1 MSNLLEIREKLKL
14 LYSRNEFI
22 LLPVLK
28 FMLAYLAIC
37 MVNGELGYMGKLD
50 NLGLVLIVSLLCS
63 FLPNGCIILFSAA
76 FSLMHLYELS
86 LEVAVAALAIYLIMF
101 LLFFRLG
108 SKDSVILIFTVL
120 LLALKIPYVIPVAVG
135 LLATPLAAISVA
147 CGTVVYY
154 MLTNISDN
162 ATIISSMGSDEATAK
177 LRMVIDSVL
186 GNRAMLVMIAAF
198 VITIV
203 VVYLIRR
210 MSIDYSW
217 SIAMVAGV
225 IIDLVVLLV
234 GDLVYDT
241 QLSLGM
247 AVLGSILALFIAKV
261 LEFFRF
267 CVDYSRTEKVQY
279 EDDEYY
285 YYVKAIPK
293 MTVAVSSKTVKKIN
307 TQRSKGTA
315 PAHGTALERPVRQ
328 GAKNGKGGRNAAVE
342 KSAGSRGGAKGRN
355 QSRNGGRKGSGRSVT
370 IGNIPGEAGN
380 QDGTMD
386 FEELF

>member
-22 LLPVLK
+22 LVPVLK
-28 FMLAYLAIC
+28 FMLAYLTIC

-63 FLPNGCIILFSAA
+63 FLPNGCIILFGAA

-101 LLFFRLG
+101 LLFFRMG

-120 LLALKIPYVIPVAVG
+120 LFALKIPYVIPVAVG
-135 LLATPLAAISVA
+135 LLATPLAAVSVG

-162 ATIISSMGSDEATAK
+162 ATIISSMGADEATAK
-177 LRMVIDSVL
+177 LRLVIDSVL
-186 GNRAMLVMIAAF
+186 GNRAMIVMIAAF
-198 VITIV
+198 AITIM
-203 VVYLIRR
+203 VVYLVRR

-217 SIAMVAGV
+217 SIAMIAGV

-234 GDLVYDT
+234 GDLIYDT

-247 AVLGSILALFIAKV
+247 AVLGSVVALVIAKI

-285 YYVKAIPK
+285 YYVKAVPK
-293 MTVAVSSKTVKKIN
+293 MSMSAASKTVKRIN
-307 TQRSKGTA
+307 TQR
-315 PAHGTALERPVRQ
+315 RPVR
-328 GAKNGKGGRNAAVE
+328 ALEEEDDDMTIAPPRRVNRSVVTERTGGRNGHTRP
-342 KSAGSRGGAKGRN
+342 SQGRAG
-355 QSRNGGRKGSGRSVT
+355 GRSVT
-370 IGNIPGEAGN
+370 ISRDLDEGAA
-380 QDGTMD
+380 DD
-386 FEELF
+386 YEEI

>member
-63 FLPNGCIILFSAA
+63 FLPNGCIILFGAV

-108 SKDSVILIFTVL
+108 SRDSVILIFTVL

-135 LLATPLAAISVA
+135 LLATPLAAVSVA

-177 LRMVIDSVL
+177 LRLVIDSVL

-198 VITIV
+198 AITIV

-247 AVLGSILALFIAKV
+247 AVLGSILALLIAKV

-285 YYVKAIPK
+285 YYVKAVPK
-293 MTVAVSSKTVKKIN
+293 MSMPAASKTVKRIN
-307 TQRSKGTA
+307 TQR
-315 PAHGTALERPVRQ
+315 RPVRP
-328 GAKNGKGGRNAAVE
+328 VE
-342 KSAGSRGGAKGRN
+342 EDEDDDMNIAPRRVNRSVVTERTGTRDGHARSSQARAG
-355 QSRNGGRKGSGRSVT
+355 GRSVT
-370 IGNIPGEAGN
+370 ISGETESETAG
-380 QDGTMD
+380 DY
-386 FEELF
+386 EEI

>member
-22 LLPVLK
+22 LVPVFK
-28 FMLAYLAIC
+28 FMLAFLAIC

-63 FLPNGCIILFSAA
+63 FLPNGCIILFGAL

-86 LEVAVAALAIYLIMF
+86 LEVAIAALAIYLIMF
-101 LLFFRLG
+101 LLFFRMG
-108 SKDSVILIFTVL
+108 SKDTVILIFTVV
-120 LLALKIPYVIPVAVG
+120 LLALRIPYVIPVAVG
-135 LLATPLAAISVA
+135 LLASPLSAVSVA

-154 MLTNISDN
+154 MLTYISDN
-162 ATIISSMGSDEATAK
+162 ATVISSMGADEATAK

-186 GNRAMLVMIAAF
+186 GNRAMIVMIAAF
-198 VITIV
+198 AITIAA
-203 VVYLIRR
+203 VYLIRR

-217 SIAMVAGV
+217 SIAMVVGV

-234 GDLVYDT
+234 GDLIYDT

-247 AVLGSILALFIAKV
+247 AVLGSILALVIAKV

-285 YYVKAIPK
+285 YYVKAVPK
-293 MTVAVSSKTVKKIN
+293 LTVTRPDVKVKRIN
-307 TQRSKGTA
+307 TRK
-315 PAHGTALERPVRQ
+315 
-328 GAKNGKGGRNAAVE
+328 AA
-342 KSAGSRGGAKGRN
+342 RR
-355 QSRNGGRKGSGRSVT
+355 
-370 IGNIPGEAGN
+370 
-380 QDGTMD
+380 
-386 FEELF
+386 

>member
-22 LLPVLK
+22 LVPVLK
-28 FMLAYLAIC
+28 FMLAYLTIC

-63 FLPNGCIILFSAA
+63 FLPNGCIILFGAA

-101 LLFFRLG
+101 LLFFRMG

-120 LLALKIPYVIPVAVG
+120 LFALKIPYVIPVAVG
-135 LLATPLAAISVA
+135 LLATPLAAVSVG

-162 ATIISSMGSDEATAK
+162 TTIISSMGADEATAK
-177 LRMVIDSVL
+177 LRLVIDSVL
-186 GNRAMLVMIAAF
+186 GNRAMIVMIAAF
-198 VITIV
+198 AITIM
-203 VVYLIRR
+203 VVYLVRR

-217 SIAMVAGV
+217 SIAMIAGV

-234 GDLVYDT
+234 GDLIYDT

-247 AVLGSILALFIAKV
+247 AVLGSIVALVIAKI

-285 YYVKAIPK
+285 YYVKAVPK
-293 MTVAVSSKTVKKIN
+293 MSMSAASKTVKRIN
-307 TQRSKGTA
+307 TQR
-315 PAHGTALERPVRQ
+315 RPVR
-328 GAKNGKGGRNAAVE
+328 ALEEEDDDMTIAPPRRVNRSVVTERTGGRNGHTRP
-342 KSAGSRGGAKGRN
+342 SQGRAG
-355 QSRNGGRKGSGRSVT
+355 GRSVT
-370 IGNIPGEAGN
+370 ISRDLDEGAA
-380 QDGTMD
+380 DD
-386 FEELF
+386 YEEI

>member
-22 LLPVLK
+22 LVPVLK
-28 FMLAYLAIC
+28 FMLAYLTIC

-63 FLPNGCIILFSAA
+63 FLPNGCIILFGAA

-86 LEVAVAALAIYLIMF
+86 LEVAIAALAIYLIMF
-101 LLFFRLG
+101 LLFFRMG

-120 LLALKIPYVIPVAVG
+120 LFALKIPYVIPVAVG
-135 LLATPLAAISVA
+135 LLATPLAAVSVG

-162 ATIISSMGSDEATAK
+162 TAIISSMGADEATAK
-177 LRMVIDSVL
+177 LRLVIDSVL
-186 GNRAMLVMIAAF
+186 GNRAMIVMIAAF
-198 VITIV
+198 AITIM
-203 VVYLIRR
+203 VVYLVRR

-217 SIAMVAGV
+217 SIAMIAGV

-234 GDLVYDT
+234 GDLIYDT

-247 AVLGSILALFIAKV
+247 AVLGSIVALVIAKI

-285 YYVKAIPK
+285 YYVKAVPK
-293 MTVAVSSKTVKKIN
+293 MSMSAASKTVKRIN
-307 TQRSKGTA
+307 TQR
-315 PAHGTALERPVRQ
+315 RPVR
-328 GAKNGKGGRNAAVE
+328 ALEEEDDDMTIAPPRRVNRSVVIERTGGRNGHTRP
-342 KSAGSRGGAKGRN
+342 SQGRAG
-355 QSRNGGRKGSGRSVT
+355 GRSVT
-370 IGNIPGEAGN
+370 ISRDLDEGAA
-380 QDGTMD
+380 DD
-386 FEELF
+386 YEEI

>member
-22 LLPVLK
+22 LVPVLK
-28 FMLAYLAIC
+28 FMLAYLTIC

-63 FLPNGCIILFSAA
+63 FLPNGCIILFGAA

-86 LEVAVAALAIYLIMF
+86 LEVATAALAIYLIMF
-101 LLFFRLG
+101 LLFFRMG

-120 LLALKIPYVIPVAVG
+120 LFALKIPYVIPVAVG
-135 LLATPLAAISVA
+135 LLATPLAAVSVG

-162 ATIISSMGSDEATAK
+162 TTIISSMGADEATAK
-177 LRMVIDSVL
+177 LRLVIDSVL
-186 GNRAMLVMIAAF
+186 GNRAMIVMIAAF
-198 VITIV
+198 AITIM
-203 VVYLIRR
+203 VVYLVRR

-217 SIAMVAGV
+217 SIAMIAGV

-234 GDLVYDT
+234 GDLIYDT

-247 AVLGSILALFIAKV
+247 AVLGSIVALVIAKI

-285 YYVKAIPK
+285 YYVKAVPK
-293 MTVAVSSKTVKKIN
+293 MSMSAASKTVKRIN
-307 TQRSKGTA
+307 TQR
-315 PAHGTALERPVRQ
+315 RPVR
-328 GAKNGKGGRNAAVE
+328 ALEEEDDDMTIAPPRRVNRSVVTERTGGRNGHTRP
-342 KSAGSRGGAKGRN
+342 SQGRAG
-355 QSRNGGRKGSGRSVT
+355 GRSVT
-370 IGNIPGEAGN
+370 ISRDLDEGAA
-380 QDGTMD
+380 DD
-386 FEELF
+386 YEEI

>member
-22 LLPVLK
+22 LVPVLK
-28 FMLAYLAIC
+28 FMLAYLTIC

-63 FLPNGCIILFSAA
+63 FLPNGCIILFGAV

-86 LEVAVAALAIYLIMF
+86 LEVAVATLAVYLIMF
-101 LLFFRLG
+101 LLFFRMG

-120 LLALKIPYVIPVAVG
+120 LLALKIPYVVPVAVG
-135 LLATPLAAISVA
+135 LLATPLAAVSVA

-154 MLTNISDN
+154 LLTNISDN
-162 ATIISSMGSDEATAK
+162 ATTIRSMGADEATAK

-186 GNRAMLVMIAAF
+186 GNRAMIVMIVAF
-198 VITIV
+198 AITIV
-203 VVYLIRR
+203 VVYLVRR
-210 MSIDYSW
+210 MSVDYSW

-247 AVLGSILALFIAKV
+247 AVLGSIVALLIAKI

-285 YYVKAIPK
+285 YYVKAVPK
-293 MTVAVSSKTVKKIN
+293 MSMSAASKTVKRIN
-307 TQRSKGTA
+307 TQRRSARPAEEEDEDMKVA
-315 PAHGTALERPVRQ
+315 PPRRVNRSVVTERT
-328 GAKNGKGGRNAAVE
+328 GGRN
-342 KSAGSRGGAKGRN
+342 
-355 QSRNGGRKGSGRSVT
+355 GSGRHSQGRAGGKSVT
-370 IGNIPGEAGN
+370 ISRESDEGGPE
-380 QDGTMD
+380 DY
-386 FEELF
+386 EEI

>member
-22 LLPVLK
+22 LVPVLK
-28 FMLAYLAIC
+28 FMLAYLTIC
-37 MVNGELGYMGKLD
+37 MVNGELGYMGRLD

-63 FLPNGCIILFSAA
+63 FLPNGCIILFGAA

-101 LLFFRLG
+101 LLFFRMG
-108 SKDSVILIFTVL
+108 SRDSVILIFTVL

-135 LLATPLAAISVA
+135 LLATPLAAVSVG
-147 CGTVVYY
+147 CGIVVYY

-162 ATIISSMGSDEATAK
+162 ATIISSMGADEATAK
-177 LRMVIDSVL
+177 LRLVIDSVL
-186 GNRAMLVMIAAF
+186 GNRAMIVMIAAF
-198 VITIV
+198 AITIV
-203 VVYLIRR
+203 VVYLVRR

-217 SIAMVAGV
+217 SIAMIAGV

-247 AVLGSILALFIAKV
+247 AVLGSILALVIAKI

-285 YYVKAIPK
+285 YYVKAVPK
-293 MTVAVSSKTVKKIN
+293 MSMPAASKTVKRIN
-307 TQRSKGTA
+307 TQRRSMQAMEEEEDDGDMTIA
-315 PAHGTALERPVRQ
+315 PPRRVNRSVVTERT
-328 GAKNGKGGRNAAVE
+328 GGRNGHTRP
-342 KSAGSRGGAKGRN
+342 SQGRAG
-355 QSRNGGRKGSGRSVT
+355 GRSVT
-370 IGNIPGEAGN
+370 ISRESDEGAVEDYEDI
-380 QDGTMD
+380 
-386 FEELF
+386 

>member
-22 LLPVLK
+22 LVPVLK
-28 FMLAYLAIC
+28 FMLAYLTIC

-63 FLPNGCIILFSAA
+63 FLPNGCIILFGAV

-86 LEVAVAALAIYLIMF
+86 LEVAIATLAIYLIMF

-108 SKDSVILIFTVL
+108 SKDPVILVFTVL

-135 LLATPLAAISVA
+135 LLATPLAAVSVA

-162 ATIISSMGSDEATAK
+162 ATTISSMGADEATAK
-177 LRMVIDSVL
+177 LRLVIDSVL
-186 GNRAMLVMIAAF
+186 GNRAMIVMIAAF
-198 VITIV
+198 AITIV
-203 VVYLIRR
+203 VVYLVRR

-217 SIAMVAGV
+217 SIAMIAGV

-247 AVLGSILALFIAKV
+247 AVLGSIVALVIAKI

-285 YYVKAIPK
+285 YYVKAVPK
-293 MTVAVSSKTVKKIN
+293 MSMSAASKTVKRIN
-307 TQRSKGTA
+307 TQRRPARTVENEEDMTIA
-315 PAHGTALERPVRQ
+315 PPRRVNRGVVTERT
-328 GAKNGKGGRNAAVE
+328 GGRD
-342 KSAGSRGGAKGRN
+342 GHSRPSQGRV
-355 QSRNGGRKGSGRSVT
+355 GGRSVT
-370 IGNIPGEAGN
+370 ISGEP
-380 QDGTMD
+380 DGD
-386 FEELF
+386 AAADYEEI

>member
-22 LLPVLK
+22 LVPVLK
-28 FMLAYLAIC
+28 FMLAYLTIC
-37 MVNGELGYMGKLD
+37 MVNGELGYMGRLD

-63 FLPNGCIILFSAA
+63 FLPNGCIILFGAL

-86 LEVAVAALAIYLIMF
+86 LEVAVAGLAIYLIMF
-101 LLFFRLG
+101 LLFFRMG

-120 LLALKIPYVIPVAVG
+120 LLGLKIPYVIPVAVG
-135 LLATPLAAISVA
+135 LLATPMGAISVA

-154 MLTNISDN
+154 MLTFISDN
-162 ATIISSMGSDEATAK
+162 ATTISGMGADEATAK

-186 GNRAMLVMIAAF
+186 GNRAMIVMIAAF
-198 VITIV
+198 AITIV

-210 MSIDYSW
+210 MSVDYSW

-247 AVLGSILALFIAKV
+247 AVLGSILALVIAKI
-261 LEFFRF
+261 LEFFSF

-285 YYVKAIPK
+285 YYVKAVPK
-293 MTVAVSSKTVKKIN
+293 VILSKPEKTVKKIN
-307 TQRSKGTA
+307 PQRK
-315 PAHGTALERPVRQ
+315 
-328 GAKNGKGGRNAAVE
+328 KK
-342 KSAGSRGGAKGRN
+342 KSH
-355 QSRNGGRKGSGRSVT
+355 
-370 IGNIPGEAGN
+370 
-380 QDGTMD
+380 
-386 FEELF
+386 

>member
-63 FLPNGCIILFSAA
+63 FLPNGCIILFGAV

-108 SKDSVILIFTVL
+108 SRNSVILIFTVL

-135 LLATPLAAISVA
+135 LLATPLAAVSVA

-177 LRMVIDSVL
+177 LRLVIDSVL

-198 VITIV
+198 AITIV

-247 AVLGSILALFIAKV
+247 AVLGSILALLIAKV

-285 YYVKAIPK
+285 YYVKAVPK
-293 MTVAVSSKTVKKIN
+293 MSMPAASKTVKRIN
-307 TQRSKGTA
+307 TQRR
-315 PAHGTALERPVRQ
+315 LVRPVEEDEDDDMNIAPRRVNRSVVTERTGTRDGHARSSQ
-328 GAKNGKGGRNAAVE
+328 AR
-342 KSAGSRGGAKGRN
+342 AG
-355 QSRNGGRKGSGRSVT
+355 GRSVT
-370 IGNIPGEAGN
+370 ISGETESETAG
-380 QDGTMD
+380 DY
-386 FEELF
+386 EEI

>member
-22 LLPVLK
+22 LVPVLK
-28 FMLAYLAIC
+28 FMLAYLTIC
-37 MVNGELGYMGKLD
+37 MVNGELGYMGRLD

-63 FLPNGCIILFSAA
+63 FLPNGCIILFGAA

-101 LLFFRLG
+101 LLFFRMG
-108 SKDSVILIFTVL
+108 SRDSVILIFTVL

-135 LLATPLAAISVA
+135 LLATPLAAVSVG

-162 ATIISSMGSDEATAK
+162 ATIISSMGADEATAK
-177 LRMVIDSVL
+177 LRLVIDSVL
-186 GNRAMLVMIAAF
+186 GNRAMIVMIAAF
-198 VITIV
+198 AITIV
-203 VVYLIRR
+203 VVYLVRR

-217 SIAMVAGV
+217 SIAMIAGV

-247 AVLGSILALFIAKV
+247 AVLGSIVALVIAKI

-285 YYVKAIPK
+285 YYVKAVPK
-293 MTVAVSSKTVKKIN
+293 MSVPAASKTVKRIN
-307 TQRSKGTA
+307 TQRRSVRTA
-315 PAHGTALERPVRQ
+315 EEEGDDDMTVAPPRRVNRSVVTERT
-328 GAKNGKGGRNAAVE
+328 GGRNGHTRP
-342 KSAGSRGGAKGRN
+342 SQGRAG
-355 QSRNGGRKGSGRSVT
+355 GRSVT
-370 IGNIPGEAGN
+370 ISGESDEGAVE
-380 QDGTMD
+380 DYED
-386 FEELF
+386 I

>member
-22 LLPVLK
+22 LVPVLK
-28 FMLAYLAIC
+28 FMLAYLTIC
-37 MVNGELGYMGKLD
+37 MVNGELGYMGRLD

-63 FLPNGCIILFSAA
+63 FLPNGCIILFGAA

-101 LLFFRLG
+101 LLFFRMG
-108 SKDSVILIFTVL
+108 SRDSVILIFTVL

-135 LLATPLAAISVA
+135 LLATPLAAVSVG
-147 CGTVVYY
+147 CGIVVYY

-162 ATIISSMGSDEATAK
+162 ATIISSMGADEATAK
-177 LRMVIDSVL
+177 LRLVIDSVL
-186 GNRAMLVMIAAF
+186 GNRAMIVMIAAF
-198 VITIV
+198 AITIV
-203 VVYLIRR
+203 VVYLVRR
-210 MSIDYSW
+210 MSIDYCW
-217 SIAMVAGV
+217 SIAMIAGV

-247 AVLGSILALFIAKV
+247 AVLGSILALVIAKI

-285 YYVKAIPK
+285 YYVKAVPK
-293 MTVAVSSKTVKKIN
+293 MSMPAASKTVKRIN
-307 TQRSKGTA
+307 TQRRSMQAMEEEEDDGDMTIA
-315 PAHGTALERPVRQ
+315 PPRRVNRSVVTERT
-328 GAKNGKGGRNAAVE
+328 GGRNGHTRP
-342 KSAGSRGGAKGRN
+342 SQGRAG
-355 QSRNGGRKGSGRSVT
+355 GRSVT
-370 IGNIPGEAGN
+370 ISRESDEGAVEDYEDI
-380 QDGTMD
+380 
-386 FEELF
+386 

>member
-22 LLPVLK
+22 LVPVLK
-28 FMLAYLAIC
+28 FMLAYLTIC

-63 FLPNGCIILFSAA
+63 FLPNGCIILFGAA

-86 LEVAVAALAIYLIMF
+86 LEVAIAALAIYLIMF
-101 LLFFRLG
+101 LLFFRMG

-120 LLALKIPYVIPVAVG
+120 LFALKIPYVIPVAVG
-135 LLATPLAAISVA
+135 LLATPLAAVSVG

-162 ATIISSMGSDEATAK
+162 TTIISSMGADEATAK
-177 LRMVIDSVL
+177 LRLVIDSVL
-186 GNRAMLVMIAAF
+186 GNRAMIVMIAAF
-198 VITIV
+198 AITIM
-203 VVYLIRR
+203 VVYLVRR

-217 SIAMVAGV
+217 SIAMIAGV

-234 GDLVYDT
+234 GDLIYDT

-247 AVLGSILALFIAKV
+247 AVLGSIVALVIAKI

-285 YYVKAIPK
+285 YYVKAVPK
-293 MTVAVSSKTVKKIN
+293 MSMSAASKTVKRIN
-307 TQRSKGTA
+307 TQR
-315 PAHGTALERPVRQ
+315 RPVR
-328 GAKNGKGGRNAAVE
+328 ALEEEDDDMTIAPPRRADRSVVTERTGGRNGHTRP
-342 KSAGSRGGAKGRN
+342 SQGRAG
-355 QSRNGGRKGSGRSVT
+355 GRSVT
-370 IGNIPGEAGN
+370 ISRDLDEGAA
-380 QDGTMD
+380 DD
-386 FEELF
+386 YEEI

>member
-22 LLPVLK
+22 LVPVLK
-28 FMLAYLAIC
+28 FMLAYLTIC

-63 FLPNGCIILFSAA
+63 FLPNGCIILFGAA

-86 LEVAVAALAIYLIMF
+86 LEVAIAALAIYLIMF
-101 LLFFRLG
+101 LLFFRMG

-120 LLALKIPYVIPVAVG
+120 LFALKIPYVIPVAVG
-135 LLATPLAAISVA
+135 LLATPLAAVSVG

-162 ATIISSMGSDEATAK
+162 TTIISSMGADEATAK
-177 LRMVIDSVL
+177 LRLVIDSVL
-186 GNRAMLVMIAAF
+186 GNRAMIVMIAAF
-198 VITIV
+198 AITIM
-203 VVYLIRR
+203 VVYLVRR

-217 SIAMVAGV
+217 SIAMIAGV

-234 GDLVYDT
+234 GDLIYDT

-247 AVLGSILALFIAKV
+247 AVLGSIVALVIAKI

-285 YYVKAIPK
+285 YYVKAVPK
-293 MTVAVSSKTVKKIN
+293 MSMSAASKTVKRIN
-307 TQRSKGTA
+307 TQR
-315 PAHGTALERPVRQ
+315 RPVR
-328 GAKNGKGGRNAAVE
+328 ALEEEDDDMTIAPPRRVNRSVVTERTGGRNGHTRP
-342 KSAGSRGGAKGRN
+342 SQGRAG
-355 QSRNGGRKGSGRSVT
+355 GRSVT
-370 IGNIPGEAGN
+370 ISRDLDEGAA
-380 QDGTMD
+380 DD
-386 FEELF
+386 YEEI

>member
-22 LLPVLK
+22 LVPVLK
-28 FMLAYLAIC
+28 FMLAYLTIC

-63 FLPNGCIILFSAA
+63 FLPNGCIILFGAA

-86 LEVAVAALAIYLIMF
+86 LEVAIAALAIYLIMF
-101 LLFFRLG
+101 LLFFRMG

-120 LLALKIPYVIPVAVG
+120 LFALKIPYVIPVAVG
-135 LLATPLAAISVA
+135 LLATPLAAVSVG

-162 ATIISSMGSDEATAK
+162 TTIISSMGADEATAK
-177 LRMVIDSVL
+177 LRLVIDSVL
-186 GNRAMLVMIAAF
+186 GNRAMIVMIAAF
-198 VITIV
+198 AITIM
-203 VVYLIRR
+203 VVYLVRR

-217 SIAMVAGV
+217 SIAMIAGV

-234 GDLVYDT
+234 GDLIYDT

-247 AVLGSILALFIAKV
+247 AVLGSIVALVIAKI

-285 YYVKAIPK
+285 YYVKAVPK
-293 MTVAVSSKTVKKIN
+293 MSMSAASKTVKRIN
-307 TQRSKGTA
+307 TQR
-315 PAHGTALERPVRQ
+315 RPVR
-328 GAKNGKGGRNAAVE
+328 ALEEEDDDMTIAPPRRVNRSVVTERTGGRNGHTRP
-342 KSAGSRGGAKGRN
+342 SQGRAG
-355 QSRNGGRKGSGRSVT
+355 GRSVT
-370 IGNIPGEAGN
+370 ISRDLDEGAA
-380 QDGTMD
+380 DD
-386 FEELF
+386 

>member
-22 LLPVLK
+22 LVPVLK
-28 FMLAYLAIC
+28 FMLAYLTIC

-63 FLPNGCIILFSAA
+63 FLPNGCIILFGAA

-101 LLFFRLG
+101 LLFFRMG

-120 LLALKIPYVIPVAVG
+120 LFALKIPYVIPVAVG
-135 LLATPLAAISVA
+135 LLATPLAAVSVG

-162 ATIISSMGSDEATAK
+162 ATIISSMGADEATAK
-177 LRMVIDSVL
+177 LRLVIDSVL
-186 GNRAMLVMIAAF
+186 GNRAMIVMIAAF
-198 VITIV
+198 AITIM
-203 VVYLIRR
+203 VVYLVRR

-217 SIAMVAGV
+217 SIAMIAGV

-234 GDLVYDT
+234 GDLIYDT

-247 AVLGSILALFIAKV
+247 AVLGSIVALVIAKI

-285 YYVKAIPK
+285 YYVKAVPK
-293 MTVAVSSKTVKKIN
+293 MSMSAASKTVKRIN
-307 TQRSKGTA
+307 TQR
-315 PAHGTALERPVRQ
+315 RPVR
-328 GAKNGKGGRNAAVE
+328 ALEEEDDDMTIAPPRRVNRSVVTERTGGRNGHTRP
-342 KSAGSRGGAKGRN
+342 SQGRAG
-355 QSRNGGRKGSGRSVT
+355 GRSVT
-370 IGNIPGEAGN
+370 ISRDLDEGAA
-380 QDGTMD
+380 DD
-386 FEELF
+386 YEEI

>member
-1 MSNLLEIREKLKL
+1 MSNLLEIREKLQL

-22 LLPVLK
+22 LVPVLK
-28 FMLAYLAIC
+28 FMLAYLTIC
-37 MVNGELGYMGKLD
+37 MVNGELGYMGRLD
-50 NLGLVLIVSLLCS
+50 NLGLVLSGSLLCS
-63 FLPNGCIILFSAA
+63 FLPNGCIILFGAA

-101 LLFFRLG
+101 LLFFRMG

-120 LLALKIPYVIPVAVG
+120 LLALKIPYVIPIAVG
-135 LLATPLAAISVA
+135 LLATPLAAVSVG

-162 ATIISSMGSDEATAK
+162 ATIISSMGADEATAK
-177 LRMVIDSVL
+177 LRLVIDSVL
-186 GNRAMLVMIAAF
+186 GNRAMIVMIAAF
-198 VITIV
+198 AITIV
-203 VVYLIRR
+203 VVYLVRR

-217 SIAMVAGV
+217 SIAMIAGV

-241 QLSLGM
+241 HLSLGM
-247 AVLGSILALFIAKV
+247 AVLGSIVALVIAKI

-285 YYVKAIPK
+285 YYVKAVPK
-293 MTVAVSSKTVKKIN
+293 MSMSAASKTVKRIN
-307 TQRSKGTA
+307 TQR
-315 PAHGTALERPVRQ
+315 RPVR
-328 GAKNGKGGRNAAVE
+328 AVEEEDDDMTVAPPRRVNRSVVTERTGGRNGHTRP
-342 KSAGSRGGAKGRN
+342 SSGRAG
-355 QSRNGGRKGSGRSVT
+355 GRSVT
-370 IGNIPGEAGN
+370 ISRESDEGAAE
-380 QDGTMD
+380 DY
-386 FEELF
+386 EEI

>member
-22 LLPVLK
+22 LVPILK
-28 FMLAYLAIC
+28 FMLAYLTIC

-63 FLPNGCIILFSAA
+63 FLPNGCIILFGAV

-86 LEVAVAALAIYLIMF
+86 LEVAVATLAVYLIMF
-101 LLFFRLG
+101 LLFFRMG

-120 LLALKIPYVIPVAVG
+120 LLALKIPYVVPVAVG
-135 LLATPLAAISVA
+135 LLATPLAAVSVA

-154 MLTNISDN
+154 LLTNISDN
-162 ATIISSMGSDEATAK
+162 ATTISSMGADEATAK

-186 GNRAMLVMIAAF
+186 GNRAMIVMIVAF
-198 VITIV
+198 AITIV
-203 VVYLIRR
+203 VVYLVRR

-247 AVLGSILALFIAKV
+247 AVLGSIVALLIAKI

-285 YYVKAIPK
+285 YYVKAVPK
-293 MTVAVSSKTVKKIN
+293 MSMSAASKTVKRIN
-307 TQRSKGTA
+307 TQRRLTRHVEEEDEDITVA
-315 PAHGTALERPVRQ
+315 PPRRVNRSVVTERT
-328 GAKNGKGGRNAAVE
+328 GGRN
-342 KSAGSRGGAKGRN
+342 GSGRPSQGRGG
-355 QSRNGGRKGSGRSVT
+355 GRSVT
-370 IGNIPGEAGN
+370 ISRESDEGGAE
-380 QDGTMD
+380 DY
-386 FEELF
+386 EEI

>member
-22 LLPVLK
+22 LVPVLK
-28 FMLAYLAIC
+28 FMLAYLTIC

-63 FLPNGCIILFSAA
+63 FLPNGCIILFGAA

-86 LEVAVAALAIYLIMF
+86 LEVAIAALAIYLIMC
-101 LLFFRLG
+101 LLFFRMG

-120 LLALKIPYVIPVAVG
+120 LFALKIPYVIPVAVG
-135 LLATPLAAISVA
+135 LLATPLAAVSVG

-162 ATIISSMGSDEATAK
+162 TTIISSMGADEATAK
-177 LRMVIDSVL
+177 LRLVIDSVL
-186 GNRAMLVMIAAF
+186 GNRAMIVMIAAF
-198 VITIV
+198 AITIM
-203 VVYLIRR
+203 VVYLVRR

-217 SIAMVAGV
+217 SIAMIAGV

-234 GDLVYDT
+234 GDLIYDT

-247 AVLGSILALFIAKV
+247 AVLGSIVALVIAKI

-285 YYVKAIPK
+285 YYVKAVPK
-293 MTVAVSSKTVKKIN
+293 MSMSAASKTVKRIN
-307 TQRSKGTA
+307 TQR
-315 PAHGTALERPVRQ
+315 RPVR
-328 GAKNGKGGRNAAVE
+328 ALEEEDDDMTIAPPRRVNRSVVTERTGGRNGHTRP
-342 KSAGSRGGAKGRN
+342 SQGRAG
-355 QSRNGGRKGSGRSVT
+355 GRSVT
-370 IGNIPGEAGN
+370 ISRDLDEGAA
-380 QDGTMD
+380 DD
-386 FEELF
+386 YEEI

>member
-22 LLPVLK
+22 LVPVLK
-28 FMLAYLAIC
+28 FMLAYLTIC

-63 FLPNGCIILFSAA
+63 FLPNGCIILFGAA

-86 LEVAVAALAIYLIMF
+86 LEVAIAALAIYLIMF
-101 LLFFRLG
+101 LLFFRMG

-120 LLALKIPYVIPVAVG
+120 LFALKIPYVIPVAVG
-135 LLATPLAAISVA
+135 LLATPLAAVSVG

-162 ATIISSMGSDEATAK
+162 TTIISSMGADEATAK
-177 LRMVIDSVL
+177 LRLVIDSVL
-186 GNRAMLVMIAAF
+186 GNRAMIVMIAAF
-198 VITIV
+198 AITIM
-203 VVYLIRR
+203 VVYLVRR
-210 MSIDYSW
+210 MSIDYSL
-217 SIAMVAGV
+217 SIAMIAGV

-234 GDLVYDT
+234 GGLIYDT
-241 QLSLGM
+241 PLSLGM
-247 AVLGSILALFIAKV
+247 AVLGSIVALVIAKI

-285 YYVKAIPK
+285 YYVKAVPK
-293 MTVAVSSKTVKKIN
+293 MSMSAASKTVKRIN
-307 TQRSKGTA
+307 TQR
-315 PAHGTALERPVRQ
+315 RPVR
-328 GAKNGKGGRNAAVE
+328 ALEEEDDDMTIAPPRRVNRSVVTERTGGRNGHTRP
-342 KSAGSRGGAKGRN
+342 SQGRAG
-355 QSRNGGRKGSGRSVT
+355 GRSVT
-370 IGNIPGEAGN
+370 ISRDLDEGAA
-380 QDGTMD
+380 DD
-386 FEELF
+386 YEEI

>member
-1 MSNLLEIREKLKL
+1 MTSLLEIREKIKL
-14 LYSRNEFI
+14 LYSRSEFI
-22 LLPVLK
+22 LVPILK
-28 FMLAYLAIC
+28 FMLAFLTIC

-63 FLPNGCIILFSAA
+63 FLPNGCIILFAA
-76 FSLMHLYELS
+76 VFSLMHLYELS

-108 SKDSVILIFTVL
+108 SRDSVILIFTVIL
-120 LLALKIPYVIPVAVG
+120 LGLKIPYVIPVAMG
-135 LLATPLAAISVA
+135 LLASPMAAVPVA
-147 CGTVVYY
+147 CGIVVYY
-154 MLTNISDN
+154 MLTNISAN
-162 ATIISSMGSDEATAK
+162 ATIISSMGADEATAK

-186 GNRAMLVMIAAF
+186 GNRAMIVMIAAF
-198 VITIV
+198 AITIV

-210 MSIDYSW
+210 MSVDYSW

-241 QLSLGM
+241 NLSLGM
-247 AVLGSILALFIAKV
+247 AVLGSIVALIIAKV

-285 YYVKAIPK
+285 YYVKAVPK
-293 MTVAVSSKTVKKIN
+293 MNVSAASKTVKRIN
-307 TQRSKGTA
+307 TQRRPMRMAEEEDEDMTIA
-315 PAHGTALERPVRQ
+315 PRRVSRSVVTERT
-328 GAKNGKGGRNAAVE
+328 G
-342 KSAGSRGGAKGRN
+342 GSRDGHARSYQRTG
-355 QSRNGGRKGSGRSVT
+355 GRSVT
-370 IGNIPGEAGN
+370 ISGETEDETS
-380 QDGTMD
+380 DGYERLD
-386 FEELF
+386 

>member
-22 LLPVLK
+22 LVPVLK
-28 FMLAYLAIC
+28 FMLAYLTIC

-50 NLGLVLIVSLLCS
+50 NLGLVLFVSLLCS
-63 FLPNGCIILFSAA
+63 FVPSGCIILFGAA

-86 LEVAVAALAIYLIMF
+86 LEVAIAALAIYLIMF
-101 LLFFRLG
+101 LLFFRMG

-120 LLALKIPYVIPVAVG
+120 LFALKIPYVIPVAVG
-135 LLATPLAAISVA
+135 LLATPLAAVSVG

-162 ATIISSMGSDEATAK
+162 TTIISSMGADEATAK
-177 LRMVIDSVL
+177 LRLVIDSVL
-186 GNRAMLVMIAAF
+186 GNRAMIVMIAAF
-198 VITIV
+198 AITIM
-203 VVYLIRR
+203 VVYLVRR

-217 SIAMVAGV
+217 SIAMIAGV

-234 GDLVYDT
+234 GDLIYDT

-247 AVLGSILALFIAKV
+247 AVLGSIVALVIAKI

-285 YYVKAIPK
+285 YYVKAVPK
-293 MTVAVSSKTVKKIN
+293 MSMSAASKTVKRIN
-307 TQRSKGTA
+307 TQR
-315 PAHGTALERPVRQ
+315 RPVR
-328 GAKNGKGGRNAAVE
+328 ALEEEDDDMTIAPPRRVNRSVVTERTGGRNGHTRP
-342 KSAGSRGGAKGRN
+342 SQGRAG
-355 QSRNGGRKGSGRSVT
+355 GRSVT
-370 IGNIPGEAGN
+370 ISRDLDEGAA
-380 QDGTMD
+380 DD
-386 FEELF
+386 YEEI

>member
-63 FLPNGCIILFSAA
+63 FLPNGCIILFGAV

-108 SKDSVILIFTVL
+108 SRNSVILIFTVL

-135 LLATPLAAISVA
+135 LLATPLAAVSVA

-177 LRMVIDSVL
+177 LRLVIDSVL

-198 VITIV
+198 AITIV

-247 AVLGSILALFIAKV
+247 AVLGSILALLIAKV

-285 YYVKAIPK
+285 YYVKAVPK
-293 MTVAVSSKTVKKIN
+293 MSMPAASKTVKRIN
-307 TQRSKGTA
+307 TQR
-315 PAHGTALERPVRQ
+315 RPVRP
-328 GAKNGKGGRNAAVE
+328 VE
-342 KSAGSRGGAKGRN
+342 EDEDDDMNIAPRRVNRSVVTERTGTRDGHARSSQARAG
-355 QSRNGGRKGSGRSVT
+355 GRSVT
-370 IGNIPGEAGN
+370 ISGETESETAG
-380 QDGTMD
+380 DY
-386 FEELF
+386 EEI